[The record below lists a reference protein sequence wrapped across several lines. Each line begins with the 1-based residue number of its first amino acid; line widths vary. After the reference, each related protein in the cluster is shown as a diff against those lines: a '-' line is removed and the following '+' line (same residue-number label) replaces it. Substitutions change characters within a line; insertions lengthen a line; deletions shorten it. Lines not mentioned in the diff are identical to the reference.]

1 MNDRE
6 LELARG
12 ITQQLDRGLNTIEPL
27 ALARLRS
34 AREIAVAAMERR
46 PALAL
51 APAAGN
57 DARSGVLQY
66 FNPRYVVPAIAL
78 LLAIMGTVY
87 WQAQQQQNDDVMDID
102 AKLLSGDLPIDA
114 YLDKGL
120 DTWLKRTSQ

>member
-6 LELARG
+6 FELARG
-12 ITQQLDRGLNTIEPL
+12 IAQQLDRGLDTIEPL

-51 APAAGN
+51 APATSSGS
-57 DARSGVLQY
+57 RSGVSQY
-66 FNPRYVVPAIAL
+66 FNPRYVLSAVAL

-87 WQAQQQQNDDVMDID
+87 WQTQQNDDVTDID

>member
-6 LELARG
+6 SALAGG
-12 ITQQLDRGLNTIEPL
+12 ITRQLDRGLDTIDPL

-34 AREIAVAAMERR
+34 AREMAVTVLERC

-51 APAAGN
+51 APAAGSN
-57 DARSGVLQY
+57 ARSGVLHY
-66 FNPRYVVPAIAL
+66 FNPRYILPLAAL

-87 WQAQQQQNDDVMDID
+87 WQSQQNDDTTDID
-102 AKLLSGDLPIDA
+102 ANLLSGDLPIDA

-120 DTWLKRTSQ
+120 DPWLKRTSQ

>member
-12 ITQQLDRGLNTIEPL
+12 ITQQLDRGLETLEPL

-34 AREIAVAAMERR
+34 ARETAVAAMERR
-46 PALAL
+46 PAIAL
-51 APAAGN
+51 AAASGTSG
-57 DARSGVLQY
+57 RSGVLHY
-66 FNPRYVVPAIAL
+66 FNPRYVLTAIAL
-78 LLAIMGTVY
+78 MLAVMGTVY
-87 WQAQQQQNDDVMDID
+87 WQTQQNDDVMDID

>member
-6 LELARG
+6 FELARG
-12 ITQQLDRGLNTIEPL
+12 IAQQLDRGLDMIEPL

-51 APAAGN
+51 APVDGSGS
-57 DARSGVLQY
+57 RSGVSHY
-66 FNPRYVVPAIAL
+66 FNPRYVLSAIAL

-87 WQAQQQQNDDVMDID
+87 WQTQQNDDVTDID

>member
-6 LELARG
+6 FELARG
-12 ITQQLDRGLNTIEPL
+12 IAQQLDRGLDTIEPL

-34 AREIAVAAMERR
+34 AREIAVASLERR

-51 APAAGN
+51 APATGPG
-57 DARSGVLQY
+57 ARSGAAHY
-66 FNPRYVVPAIAL
+66 FNPRYVLPAIAL

-87 WQAQQQQNDDVMDID
+87 WQAQQNDDVMDID